1 MPSDGVVVEVNDLTF
16 FGEQKDQ
23 YSDRQIA
30 LKFEQWLFN
39 TYTGIV
45 RNILWRQNRV
55 HASIRVEIEP
65 METVDGCTAQFINVF
80 NPAILISNHIRIGSL
95 IHFERNSDAVNI
107 LIQNDRLKD
116 GKVNGVIV
124 KGNEPS

>member
-1 MPSDGVVVEVNDLTF
+1 
-16 FGEQKDQ
+16 
-23 YSDRQIA
+23 
-30 LKFEQWLFN
+30 
-39 TYTGIV
+39 
-45 RNILWRQNRV
+45 
-55 HASIRVEIEP
+55 